1 MRVAVTATI
10 WGGTAFQQVAEEARD
25 AGYAGIE
32 GVGDLAGNVALA
44 RGVLADAGLEV
55 TAGRFFANWFAEM
68 YQEIEFNQLQRA
80 AEFYADLGAQY
91 LITSSRPVPERMLT
105 AGHVTSQRQDGLLDY
120 QWTQLADSL
129 TQAAYVTARD
139 FELPLL
145 FRNQL
150 GSYVENG
157 DELDQLIGMTDPDNL
172 RLAPDIGYLAYAGL
186 DPLAFVRAHS
196 ERIAYVTLKDL
207 DADLHE
213 QHIRARGSLEEFWN
227 WGKAM
232 WTWRASSACCES
244 RSSTAGW
251 PWDTTGR
258 DAIRRPACRFR
269 AITWSVW
276 GSNSK
281 RTWHDEG
288 HRTPR
293 RAGRRRRRDRA
304 GGAERLRRFDG
315 PSLATQFHS
324 PGQRVALG
332 RQHLPGPGSGDLEA
346 PPHP

>member
-129 TQAAYVTARD
+129 TQAAYITARD

-213 QHIRARGSLEEFWN
+213 QHIWARGSLEEFWD
-227 WGKAM
+227 
-232 WTWRASSACCES
+232 
-244 RSSTAGW
+244 AGGFLELGQGDVDVEGLVALLREQEFNGW
-251 PWDTTGR
+251 LAVGHDRPGR
-258 DAIRRPACRFR
+258 DPSA
-269 AITWSVW
+269 SVQI
-276 GSNSK
+276 S
-281 RTWHDEG
+281 
-288 HRTPR
+288 
-293 RAGRRRRRDRA
+293 RDYLV
-304 GGAERLRRFDG
+304 GLGFELEED
-315 PSLATQFHS
+315 LA
-324 PGQRVALG
+324 
-332 RQHLPGPGSGDLEA
+332 
-346 PPHP
+346 